1 MIINI
6 QSVYVHINQNQIDNF
21 IQTIQFIYA
30 NIVHNDFE
38 NQKKQYGMELLNEIR
53 RKNNQPYVT
62 QTEEYYKKK
71 YCDLFA

>member
-62 QTEEYYKKK
+62 
-71 YCDLFA
+71 